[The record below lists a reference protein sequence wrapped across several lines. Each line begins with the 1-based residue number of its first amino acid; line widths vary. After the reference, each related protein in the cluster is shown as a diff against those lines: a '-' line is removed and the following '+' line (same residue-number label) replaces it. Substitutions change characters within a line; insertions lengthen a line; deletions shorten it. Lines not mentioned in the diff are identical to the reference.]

1 MEGTQ
6 RQRFRDFVALAIP
19 TLFLFG
25 LLSAGIA
32 QGATDAS
39 PISVATLAAFFAL
52 QTYRSRPRPMDRRVL
67 KPIATGGLLLLA
79 TILAV
84 RFVVVYGGESYL
96 ALGLGSV
103 GIAFVVVIVRW
114 QVLAVIG
121 PKPKGSKTR

>member
-6 RQRFRDFVALAIP
+6 RQQFRDFVALAIP

-84 RFVVVYGGESYL
+84 RFVVVYSGDPYL

-121 PKPKGSKTR
+121 PKPQGSKTT

>member
-1 MEGTQ
+1 
-6 RQRFRDFVALAIP
+6 
-19 TLFLFG
+19 
-25 LLSAGIA
+25 
-32 QGATDAS
+32 
-39 PISVATLAAFFAL
+39 
-52 QTYRSRPRPMDRRVL
+52 MDRRVL

-84 RFVVVYGGESYL
+84 RFVVVYDGDPYL

-121 PKPKGSKTR
+121 PKSQGSKTR